1 MRLKRTADMEIKRIA
16 SFSADHDIITPGMYI
31 SRIDGDV
38 VTYDL
43 RTRTPNAGDYMDDLT
58 IHSVEHM
65 LATFMRNGAIWGEVV
80 YFGPMGCR
88 TGFYLLVRDSVTPQ
102 KVREELITALL
113 NTEKATEM
121 FGATRKECGN
131 YRELSLDAAKA
142 ECARYRG
149 VLEEKNQ
156 KTFTYGE

>member
-1 MRLKRTADMEIKRIA
+1 MEIRKIA

-43 RTRTPNAGDYMDDLT
+43 RTRAPNAGDYMDDLT

-65 LATFMRNGAIWGEVV
+65 LATFMRNGEIGGEVV

-88 TGFYLLVRDSVTPQ
+88 TGFYLLVRDSISAEN
-102 KVREELITALL
+102 VRLALITALK
-113 NTEKATEM
+113 NTEAAGEM
-121 FGATRKECGN
+121 FGAARKECGN
-131 YRELSLDAAKA
+131 YRELSLDAAKI
-142 ECARYRG
+142 ECARYRA
-149 VLEEKNQ
+149 VLENKVQ

>member
-1 MRLKRTADMEIKRIA
+1 MEIRRIA

-65 LATFMRNGAIWGEVV
+65 LATFMRNGDIADETFREALIDTFLVAAYVYDDHCKIVFNLGGKHESSTLPFNIEDVAFSDTCIESLKLHQTFLYELYGLPVV
-80 YFGPMGCR
+80 MIGDLFV
-88 TGFYLLVRDSVTPQ
+88 F
-102 KVREELITALL
+102 
-113 NTEKATEM
+113 EKRFKDT
-121 FGATRKECGN
+121 
-131 YRELSLDAAKA
+131 L
-142 ECARYRG
+142 
-149 VLEEKNQ
+149 
-156 KTFTYGE
+156 

>member
-1 MRLKRTADMEIKRIA
+1 MEIRRIA
-16 SFSADHDIITPGMYI
+16 SFDADHDIITPGIYI

-65 LATFMRNGAIWGEVV
+65 LATFMRNGDIGSEVV

-88 TGFYLLVRDSVTPQ
+88 TGFYLLVRDSISAAD
-102 KVREELITALL
+102 VRVALMNAL
-113 NTEKATEM
+113 RSTVASSVM
-121 FGATRKECGN
+121 YGAARKECGN

-142 ECARYRG
+142 ECARYLK
-149 VLEEKNQ
+149 VLESKVQ

>member
-1 MRLKRTADMEIKRIA
+1 MEIRRIA

-65 LATFMRNGAIWGEVV
+65 LATFMRNGEIGSEVV

-88 TGFYLLVRDSVTPQ
+88 TGFYLLVRDSIGAD
-102 KVREELITALL
+102 KVRASLMDALRS
-113 NTEKATEM
+113 TVDSDVM
-121 FGATRKECGN
+121 YGAKRKECGN

-142 ECARYRG
+142 ECARYLN
-149 VLEEKNQ
+149 VLENKAQ
-156 KTFTYGE
+156 RTFTYGE

>member
-1 MRLKRTADMEIKRIA
+1 MDIRKIA

-65 LATFMRNGAIWGEVV
+65 LATFMRNGEIGGEVV

-88 TGFYLLVRDSVTPQ
+88 TGFYLLVRDSISAEN
-102 KVREELITALL
+102 VRLALITALK
-113 NTEKATEM
+113 NTEAAGEM
-121 FGATRKECGN
+121 FGAARKECGN
-131 YRELSLDAAKA
+131 YRELSLDAAKK
-142 ECARYRG
+142 ECARYRA
-149 VLEEKNQ
+149 VLENKVQ

>member
-1 MRLKRTADMEIKRIA
+1 MEIRKIA
-16 SFSADHDIITPGMYI
+16 SFAADHDIITPGMYI
-31 SRIDGDV
+31 SRVDGDV

-65 LATFMRNGAIWGEVV
+65 LATFMRNGEIGSEVV

-88 TGFYLLVRDSVTPQ
+88 TGFYLLVRDSVKPEN
-102 KVREELITALL
+102 VRIALIEALK
-113 NTEKATEM
+113 NTEEAGEM
-121 FGATRKECGN
+121 FGASRKECGN
-131 YRELSLDAAKA
+131 YRELSLDAAKV
-142 ECARYRG
+142 ECARYRA
-149 VLEEKNQ
+149 VLENKVQ

>member
-1 MRLKRTADMEIKRIA
+1 MEIRKIA

-65 LATFMRNGAIWGEVV
+65 LATFMRNGEIGGEVV

-88 TGFYLLVRDSVTPQ
+88 TGFYLLVRDSISAEN
-102 KVREELITALL
+102 VRLALINALK
-113 NTEKATEM
+113 NTEAANEM
-121 FGATRKECGN
+121 FGAARKECGN
-131 YRELSLDAAKA
+131 YRELSLDAAKI
-142 ECARYRG
+142 ECARYRA
-149 VLEEKNQ
+149 VLENKVQ

>member
-1 MRLKRTADMEIKRIA
+1 MEIRKIA

-65 LATFMRNGAIWGEVV
+65 LATFMRNGEIGGEVV

-88 TGFYLLVRDSVTPQ
+88 TGFYLLVRDSISAET
-102 KVREELITALL
+102 VRLALIAALK
-113 NTEKATEM
+113 NTEEAGEM
-121 FGATRKECGN
+121 FGAARKECGN
-131 YRELSLDAAKA
+131 YRELSLDAAKI
-142 ECARYRG
+142 ECARYRA
-149 VLEEKNQ
+149 VLENKVQ

>member
-1 MRLKRTADMEIKRIA
+1 MEIRRIA

-65 LATFMRNGAIWGEVV
+65 LATFMRNGEIGGEVV

-88 TGFYLLVRDSVTPQ
+88 TGFYLLVRDSISAEN
-102 KVREELITALL
+102 VRLALIAALK
-113 NTEKATEM
+113 NTEEAGEM
-121 FGATRKECGN
+121 FGAARKECGN
-131 YRELSLDAAKA
+131 YRELSLDAAKK
-142 ECARYRG
+142 ECARYRA
-149 VLEEKNQ
+149 VLENKVQ

>member
-1 MRLKRTADMEIKRIA
+1 MEIRKIA
-16 SFSADHDIITPGMYI
+16 SFAADHDIITPGMYV

-65 LATFMRNGAIWGEVV
+65 LATFMRNGEIGSEVV

-88 TGFYLLVRDSVTPQ
+88 TGFYLLVRDSISAEN
-102 KVREELITALL
+102 VRLALITALK
-113 NTEKATEM
+113 NTEAAGEM
-121 FGATRKECGN
+121 FGAARKECGN
-131 YRELSLDAAKA
+131 YRELSLDAAKI
-142 ECARYRG
+142 ECARYRA
-149 VLEEKNQ
+149 VLENKGQ

>member
-1 MRLKRTADMEIKRIA
+1 MEIKKIA

-43 RTRTPNAGDYMDDLT
+43 RTRTPNCGDYMDNIT

-65 LATFMRNGAIWGEVV
+65 MATFLRNGNIGSSVI

-88 TGFYLLVRDSVTPQ
+88 SGFYLLTRDDISHS
-102 KVREELITALL
+102 KVCEAVCDALER
-113 NTEKATEM
+113 TVCHCGEV
-121 FGATRKECGN
+121 FGASRKECGN
-131 YRELSLDAAKA
+131 YRELSLRAAQE
-142 ECARYRG
+142 ECAAYLK
-149 VLEEKNQ
+149 VLKSKDQ
-156 KTFTYGE
+156 KTFNYGE

>member
-1 MRLKRTADMEIKRIA
+1 MEIRKIA

-65 LATFMRNGAIWGEVV
+65 LATFMRNGEIGGEVV

-88 TGFYLLVRDSVTPQ
+88 TGFYLLVRDSISAEN
-102 KVREELITALL
+102 VRLALIAALK
-113 NTEKATEM
+113 NTEAAGEM
-121 FGATRKECGN
+121 FGAARKECGN
-131 YRELSLDAAKA
+131 YRELSLDAAKK
-142 ECARYRG
+142 ECARYRA
-149 VLEEKNQ
+149 VLENKVQ

>member
-1 MRLKRTADMEIKRIA
+1 MEIRKIA

-65 LATFMRNGAIWGEVV
+65 LATFMRNGEIGGEVV

-88 TGFYLLVRDSVTPQ
+88 TGFYLLVRDSISAEN
-102 KVREELITALL
+102 VRLALIAALK
-113 NTEKATEM
+113 NTEAAGEM
-121 FGATRKECGN
+121 FGAARKECGN
-131 YRELSLDAAKA
+131 YRELSLDAAKI
-142 ECARYRG
+142 ECARYRA
-149 VLEEKNQ
+149 VLENKVQ

>member
-1 MRLKRTADMEIKRIA
+1 MEIRKIA

-65 LATFMRNGAIWGEVV
+65 LATFMRNGEIGGEVV

-88 TGFYLLVRDSVTPQ
+88 TGFYLLVRDSISAEN
-102 KVREELITALL
+102 VRLALITALK
-113 NTEKATEM
+113 NTEAAGEM
-121 FGATRKECGN
+121 FGAARKECGN
-131 YRELSLDAAKA
+131 YRELSLDAAKK
-142 ECARYRG
+142 ECARYRA
-149 VLEEKNQ
+149 VLENKVQ

>member
-1 MRLKRTADMEIKRIA
+1 MEIKKIA
-16 SFSADHDIITPGMYI
+16 SFSADHDIITPGIYI

-43 RTRTPNAGDYMDDLT
+43 RTRKPNGDEYMDSLT

-65 LATFMRNGAIWGEVV
+65 LATFMRNGEIGSEVV

-88 TGFYLLVRDSVTPQ
+88 TGFYLLVRDSVSPSD
-102 KVREELITALL
+102 VREALIKALER
-113 NTEKATEM
+113 TVSHTGEI
-121 FGATRKECGN
+121 FGASRKECGN

-142 ECARYRG
+142 ECAYYLD
-149 VLEEKNQ
+149 VLKSKPQ
-156 KTFTYGE
+156 KTFEYGE

>member
-1 MRLKRTADMEIKRIA
+1 MRKIA

-65 LATFMRNGAIWGEVV
+65 LATFMRNGEIGGEVV

-88 TGFYLLVRDSVTPQ
+88 TGFYLLVRDSISAEN
-102 KVREELITALL
+102 VRLALITALK
-113 NTEKATEM
+113 NTEAAGEM
-121 FGATRKECGN
+121 FGAARKECGN
-131 YRELSLDAAKA
+131 YRELSLDAAKK
-142 ECARYRG
+142 ECARYRA
-149 VLEEKNQ
+149 VLENKVQ